1 MIDLTDL
8 IKHQLRLGISGHALP
23 GLVNLGLGLKQERLH
38 PPFGEA
44 TIEIKERSVL
54 GTLGVASALGLAA
67 FEKSLN
73 QGGVQEFGRKLKRAQ
88 QMSLALAQGQ
98 GGSPLEGMYPTHI

>member
-44 TIEIKERSVL
+44 TIEIKERS
-54 GTLGVASALGLAA
+54 SALGLAA